1 MITLAN
7 AKTHLRVDH
16 SHEDDLIQIYIDAAL
31 KRFEHFTGRKLYE
44 DQDALDADADAPEF
58 TQVMEM
64 PIKAGCL
71 LLIGHLF
78 MHRDEDAPTPR
89 AINDLWQPYRV
100 IRVG

>member
-1 MITLAN
+1 MISLAN

-16 SHEDDLIQIYIDAAL
+16 SHEDDLIQVYIDASL
-31 KRFEHFTGRKLYE
+31 KRFEHFTSRKLYE
-44 DQDALDADADAPEF
+44 TQAELDADEDAPEF

-78 MHRDEDAPTPR
+78 IHRNEDAPTPR
-89 AINDLWQPYRV
+89 AIKDLWGPYEV